1 MPARSCLVFAV
12 AMALSTMG
20 LATGAHAEC
29 SPGQMQEAQ
38 IQFQS
43 AQQLLQT
50 QQWRQAVPQL
60 TSIVQFCEEYFPALR
75 GLGLAHYQLGQY
87 AEAADAYERVIEVR
101 GNEADAGDHANL
113 ARALAKQKKYKEARA
128 EYIKA
133 KTRDAK
139 NQAVLVNLGI
149 LHAASGF
156 PEDAVDTFQD
166 ALTYYPELADRIL
179 PQLAKAAQSAA
190 ERQKKLGNTGR
201 AREYEQIARDAGGA
215 AGGTTAYRQVQE
227 RMRERDF
234 QGALELCD
242 RILADDP
249 DHVGALLT
257 KARAAD
263 ALGKQDVAIG
273 AYREYLEQ
281 RPDNMDEVAAM
292 IIVMAEAGRCQQ
304 AVAEAKD
311 AVSRF
316 AGTGQ
321 KALGKI
327 HFAYGKA
334 LFCAEDYAAA
344 RSQFATAAR
353 SGDPDWTGAAREGM
367 TACDEYLNY
376 EAAQRERA
384 AQQGG

>member
-1 MPARSCLVFAV
+1 MPGRNCLVFAV
-12 AMALSTMG
+12 AMVLSTMG
-20 LATGAHAEC
+20 LATGARAEC

-87 AEAADAYERVIEVR
+87 AKAADAYERVIEVR

-201 AREYEQIARDAGGA
+201 AREYEEIAR
-215 AGGTTAYRQVQE
+215 E
-227 RMRERDF
+227 
-234 QGALELCD
+234 
-242 RILADDP
+242 
-249 DHVGALLT
+249 VGA
-257 KARAAD
+257 
-263 ALGKQDVAIG
+263 
-273 AYREYLEQ
+273 
-281 RPDNMDEVAAM
+281 
-292 IIVMAEAGRCQQ
+292 
-304 AVAEAKD
+304 
-311 AVSRF
+311 
-316 AGTGQ
+316 
-321 KALGKI
+321 
-327 HFAYGKA
+327 
-334 LFCAEDYAAA
+334 
-344 RSQFATAAR
+344 
-353 SGDPDWTGAAREGM
+353 
-367 TACDEYLNY
+367 ACDENLNY
-376 EAAQRERA
+376 QHAQGQRA
-384 AQQGG
+384 ARQGGARPSRVSGGGTGPSRQIAEDGRQCRRRSKSCSSMSSLRTTSRRSSRKRRRISRPSTTG